1 MKKSALSLLLSSLLF
16 AGAYPTIA
24 ADSKVMEKNISVNVQ
39 QEKDSGSEISI
50 NLDGTHYAVNL
61 SQAAVDDPEVR
72 QHEIAHLPAE
82 VQQIVS
88 NLFEKDKSFAFS
100 FATGDAGEEFQIIKK
115 LVGDT
120 MDEVHF
126 DKEHKIIITSGD
138 DADANWVTS
147 GDANVMV
154 LSDLHEKSSTD
165 GERRVMVIKT
175 EFEGEGDIGV
185 ADLIISL
192 IKSKPLSDSDKQKIR
207 DALN

>member
-82 VQQIVS
+82 VQQIV
-88 NLFEKDKSFAFS
+88 NNVFEKDKSLAFS
-100 FATGDAGEEFQIIKK
+100 FATGDAGEQFQIIKK

-138 DADANWVTS
+138 DADAN
-147 GDANVMV
+147 VMV

-165 GERRVMVIKT
+165 GESRVMVIKT
-175 EFEGEGDIGV
+175 EFEGEGGIGV